1 MMTSLSSKYAGLTEA
16 CDVRQLRTVVRSIGE
31 EDYAQS
37 VMRMSTSGKRDM
49 WSIAEDSVSN
59 SAQSGSCTGQIG
71 TLRVLPFSVRNLA
84 TIGLRTLAK
93 GFGKIHLQLYAPSR
107 CIRFNQQ
114 ALEFIF

>member
-71 TLRVLPFSVRNLA
+71 TLR
-84 TIGLRTLAK
+84 